1 MLADDA
7 VLFREGMARI
17 LADVGFTVA
26 GQAGD
31 GAQLLHLVR
40 ADPPDVAVIDL
51 RMPPGFSAEGIEA
64 AAAIREFAPRV
75 GLMLLSQYVEVHHA
89 LRLMSEFDGG
99 VGYLLKDRVS
109 DLGSFGADVRKVAR
123 GDTVID
129 PELVTRLVARRR
141 ERDPLQALTDRER
154 AVLAAMARGLSNIA
168 VAGDLHLAVKTVE
181 AHVTS
186 IFTKLG
192 LMPDDREHRRVRAV
206 LTFLRGEPNR
216 SSPAD
221 QAQPS
226 RSSRYGL
233 RNLPDGS

>member
-17 LADVGFTVA
+17 LTDVGFTVT

-31 GAQLLHLVR
+31 GTRLMDLVR

-51 RMPPGFSAEGIEA
+51 RMPPGYASEGIEA
-64 AAAIREFAPRV
+64 AVAVRAIAPGV

-89 LRLMSEFDGG
+89 LRLMTEFDGG

-109 DLGSFGADVRKVAR
+109 DLASFGADVAKVAR
-123 GDTVID
+123 GETVID

-141 ERDPLQALTDRER
+141 ERDPLERLTERER
-154 AVLAAMARGLSNIA
+154 LVLGLMAQGLSNGA
-168 VAGDLHLAVKTVE
+168 VAADLHLAVKTVE

-186 IFTKLG
+186 IFTKLD
-192 LMPDDREHRRVRAV
+192 LTPASEDHRRVLAV
-206 LTFLRGEPNR
+206 LRYLQ
-216 SSPAD
+216 SS
-221 QAQPS
+221 
-226 RSSRYGL
+226 
-233 RNLPDGS
+233 